1 MTLRVTIISYTLKLL
16 STTNCQNP
24 QDIQKTK
31 NLLPLQKFQTYK
43 IYKNACQNPL
53 DIQNNLYMLWV
64 STKPLNYTSSVILLS
79 LLSFMKSKPI
89 ISYPYLT

>member
-1 MTLRVTIISYTLKLL
+1 MFSRVTIISYTLKLL

-53 DIQNNLYMLWV
+53 NIQNNLHMLWV
-64 STKPLNYTSSVILLS
+64 WTKPLNYTCFEILT
-79 LLSFMKSKPI
+79 
-89 ISYPYLT
+89 YP

>member
-1 MTLRVTIISYTLKLL
+1 MEYVQMSFWVTIISYTLKLF

-24 QDIQKTK
+24 QGIQKTK

-53 DIQNNLYMLWV
+53 NIQNNLHMLWV
-64 STKPLNYTSSVILLS
+64 WTKPLNYTCFEILAC
-79 LLSFMKSKPI
+79 P
-89 ISYPYLT
+89 